1 MNKKTKHL
9 EMIQNVI
16 SRMGGNLFILKGW
29 TITLIMA
36 LLSISVKSFDMV
48 YAFLAFAII
57 SIFWILDGYFL
68 SMERCYREL
77 YDDVRLKNE
86 KDIDFSMDYSQFM
99 KQKNTWKKSMFS
111 KTLLIFYGIL
121 FLAIIVVF
129 IMVNSNGLEL
139 NLVINW

>member
-1 MNKKTKHL
+1 
-9 EMIQNVI
+9 
-16 SRMGGNLFILKGW
+16 
-29 TITLIMA
+29 
-36 LLSISVKSFDMV
+36 
-48 YAFLAFAII
+48 
-57 SIFWILDGYFL
+57 
-68 SMERCYREL
+68 MERCYREL

>member
-1 MNKKTKHL
+1 MNKKVKHL

-48 YAFLAFAII
+48 YAFLAFVII

-68 SMERCYREL
+68 SMERCYRKL
-77 YDDVRLKNE
+77 YDDVRQKNE

-99 KQKNTWKKSMFS
+99 KQKNTWIKSMFS